1 MGLMRQLM
9 QTVRLLPLF
18 LLAACGSTTVT
29 TTVLPP
35 HRLQD
40 PICPQAVIIHD
51 APGDVPPGGHLLAR
65 LRVEGGGLGLTDD
78 KIRKRLQVEAA
89 KLGANRV
96 LASEVTTP
104 STLAALGMTAVTSIN
119 TQDRDRMQM
128 EAASDPNRAGQ
139 STAPVPTDPSFY
151 GKGLAYAIF
160 VPDDTLRTN
169 LECPAG
175 GPAARQ

>member
-1 MGLMRQLM
+1 MRISS
-9 QTVRLLPLF
+9 PL
-18 LLAACGSTTVT
+18 LLALTTVACGTTTVT

-40 PICPQAVIIHD
+40 PICPQAVIVHD
-51 APGDVPPGGHLLAR
+51 APGEVPPGGRLLAR

-96 LASEVTTP
+96 LATEITTP

-119 TQDRDRMQM
+119 TQDRDRIQM
-128 EAASDPNRAGQ
+128 EAAAEPNRAGQ
-139 STAPVPTDPSFY
+139 TTATIPTDPSFY
-151 GKGLAYAIF
+151 GKGIAYAIF

>member
-1 MGLMRQLM
+1 MTRN
-9 QTVRLLPLF
+9 RAILPL
-18 LLAACGSTTVT
+18 LMVTAACGTTTVT

-40 PICPQAVIIHD
+40 PICPQAVILHE
-51 APGDVPPGGHLLAR
+51 APGEVPSGGRLLAR

-96 LASEVTTP
+96 LATEITTP
-104 STLAALGMTAVTSIN
+104 STLAALGMTAATSIN
-119 TQDRDRMQM
+119 TQDRDRQQM

-139 STAPVPTDPSFY
+139 TTATTPTDPSFY

-169 LECPAG
+169 LECPQG
-175 GPAARQ
+175 GPAAKQ

>member
-1 MGLMRQLM
+1 MKPIWM
-9 QTVRLLPLF
+9 LLLF
-18 LLAACGSTTVT
+18 LLVTTGCGTTTVT

-40 PICPQAVIIHD
+40 PICPAAVILHE
-51 APGDVPPGGHLLAR
+51 APGEVPQGGRLLAR

-96 LASEVTTP
+96 LATEITTP
-104 STLAALGMTAVTSIN
+104 STLEALGMSAVTSIN
-119 TQDRDRMQM
+119 TQDRDRQQM
-128 EAASDPNRAGQ
+128 EAASTANRAGE
-139 STAPVPTDPSFY
+139 TTTRVPTDPSFY

-169 LECPAG
+169 LECPQG